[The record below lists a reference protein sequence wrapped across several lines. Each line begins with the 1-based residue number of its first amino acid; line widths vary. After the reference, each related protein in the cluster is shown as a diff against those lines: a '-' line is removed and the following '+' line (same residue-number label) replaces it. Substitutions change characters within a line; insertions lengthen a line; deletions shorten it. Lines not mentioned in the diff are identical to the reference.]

1 MTRRA
6 QQTRQ
11 IRQGQQSRRGQ
22 LSLRRRGPGGHAGSH
37 PAAVHGDDGQIA
49 LLVLVY
55 VLIAATLVTVVVDT
69 SRAFLYRRSLAAAAD
84 GAATSAASALDTP
97 TYYSDAAATDERLP
111 LGAVDVSQ
119 AVQAYATDA
128 RLASRFE
135 GFAITA
141 ASTDGLS
148 ASVTLTAM
156 APMVFDVMR
165 LAPDGARVEVTASA
179 QAPYA
184 D

>member
-1 MTRRA
+1 MTRP
-6 QQTRQ
+6 TRPM
-11 IRQGQQSRRGQ
+11 
-22 LSLRRRGPGGHAGSH
+22 LRRRGPSGLTQRR

-97 TYYSDAAATDERLP
+97 TYYADATAMDERLP

-135 GFAITA
+135 GFAVTA
-141 ASTDGLS
+141 ASSDGLS

-165 LAPDGARVEVTASA
+165 LAPDGARIEVTASA